1 MAAGEPAPRRT
12 RMAWQQIVD
21 NIAFAAA
28 TVYQMGNLFFVYW
41 LFRKKIT
48 VPLSRL
54 LLYFAAQLWGMLLCT
69 VPFGM
74 IDSTSSVATYI
85 FPLWNIGSWCVIF
98 FVFMAG
104 VQVYW
109 KIRGQG
115 KIAACI
121 IIKKRPAKLLA
132 GLKFYSVGRSEAQW
146 AHFTAARGISLQ
158 Q

>member
-1 MAAGEPAPRRT
+1 MLNLLFLVVLLAYSVTFFVINQIWQLGNLPQGAMHT

-28 TVYQMGNLFFVYW
+28 AVYQIGNLFFVYW

-54 LLYFAAQLWGMLLCT
+54 LLYFAAQLCGMLLCT
-69 VPFGM
+69 VPFGI

-115 KIAACI
+115 
-121 IIKKRPAKLLA
+121 
-132 GLKFYSVGRSEAQW
+132 S
-146 AHFTAARGISLQ
+146 
-158 Q
+158 

>member
-1 MAAGEPAPRRT
+1 MNLLFLVVLLAYSVTFFVINQMWQPGNLPQGAMHT

-28 TVYQMGNLFFVYW
+28 AVYQMGNLFFVYW

-85 FPLWNIGSWCVIF
+85 FPLWNIGSW
-98 FVFMAG
+98 
-104 VQVYW
+104 
-109 KIRGQG
+109 
-115 KIAACI
+115 
-121 IIKKRPAKLLA
+121 
-132 GLKFYSVGRSEAQW
+132 
-146 AHFTAARGISLQ
+146 
-158 Q
+158 